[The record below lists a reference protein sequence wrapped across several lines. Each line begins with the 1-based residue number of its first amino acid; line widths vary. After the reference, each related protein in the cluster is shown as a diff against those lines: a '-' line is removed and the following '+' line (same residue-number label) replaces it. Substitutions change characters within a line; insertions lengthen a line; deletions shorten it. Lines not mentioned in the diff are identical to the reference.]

1 MSELSIPKHLNPNSS
16 QYKMLMRRIEMNANN
31 NNKQNVAQVVV
42 NSPVMGMT
50 LTGNKETPMGQ
61 SVSGMT
67 SQTSGSGM
75 KKIKLDF
82 RYRPKKTQS
91 VSGGRIKLIV

>member
-16 QYKMLMRRIEMNANN
+16 QYKMLMRRLDMKNN
-31 NNKQNVAQVVV
+31 IDKQNVAHVVV